1 MPTRLCSPRGADCR
15 CHRCPLCDD
24 RLLIQLND
32 PQTIRPLRLRWSSNE
47 LSEPN
52 LWRLRSNLTNFVTW
66 RLCHLRSLTKS
77 SWPSDGGWPMLDTIN
92 TVRTI
97 LKNSRNPAKA
107 VYDDHDLC
115 VYDREMLDSVEGAH
129 PAKLDLILTRRKK
142 LGPKERVRWRDVGD
156 PFWDSLSGWTRV
168 WNSRCN
174 VQCNVHTIR
183 IIINDARSLFPPSEW
198 PRISRG

>member
-1 MPTRLCSPRGADCR
+1 MPIRLCSPRGVGCR

-24 RLLIQLND
+24 RLLFQSND

-52 LWRLRSNLTNFVTW
+52 LWRLRSNLTNFVTR

-115 VYDREMLDSVEGAH
+115 LRPRNVRQRRRRSPREAGSYSHTTQEIGAEGTREMAGCRRPVLG
-129 PAKLDLILTRRKK
+129 LT
-142 LGPKERVRWRDVGD
+142 ERVDKGME
-156 PFWDSLSGWTRV
+156 FTL
-168 WNSRCN
+168 
-174 VQCNVHTIR
+174 QCTM
-183 IIINDARSLFPPSEW
+183 
-198 PRISRG
+198 